1 MTQQKVERE
10 RVRPALPQPVRHHTE
25 WITLIGD
32 NIVGSGRTAH
42 DAREAAL
49 TARPNERSQL
59 LFMPPAK
66 VVNVTLPEN
75 YARVCAA
82 LPPAARE
89 HTWLVGGA
97 VRAALMRRPVEDLD
111 FVVAGNALAVARVV
125 ADELSAKYFP
135 LDAERGV
142 GRVLAD
148 SENGM
153 VIDFA
158 RMHPSGITADLLA
171 RDFTINAMA
180 LPAAG
185 ARNLLD
191 PAGGREHLHAKTVC
205 MLSETALAADPIRV
219 LRAVRLAAE
228 LGFHIDRGTRDAL
241 RNNAAALQQV
251 SAERVRDEFLRCL
264 GGPNPTGALRV
275 LARLRLMQ
283 HVLAE
288 WNADDGARG
297 LSVCAALQALLSVLR
312 PRHDVDAASEFALG
326 LVAAR
331 VGRFRS
337 ALGDHLSACVVA
349 PRNRGQLLYLAALL
363 RAICANTQVRQ
374 RARALRLSNSE
385 CDILAVLAKTAD
397 LPQAGPRRGWGSNGG
412 RAPTPMELSVREVHH
427 FFRVQGAS
435 GVEACLLSLA
445 ETLAEHG
452 PALPQTEWAQ
462 KVECVVAL
470 LDGYFNRYTEVIEP
484 PALIDGSEL
493 MAALGISAGERVGS
507 LLSQIKVAQA
517 AGEVI
522 SREQALQLAR
532 TLHAQRGER

>member
-1 MTQQKVERE
+1 LTPPKAERQ
-10 RVRPALPQPVRHHTE
+10 RVRPALPQPVRHYTE

-32 NIVGSGRTAH
+32 DIVGSGCTAR

-49 TARPNERSQL
+49 AARPNERSHL
-59 LFMPPAK
+59 LFMPLAK

-97 VRAALMRRPVEDLD
+97 VRAALMRSPVEDLD
-111 FVVAGNALAVARVV
+111 FVVAGDALAVARAV
-125 ADELSAKYFP
+125 ADALSAKYFP

-142 GRVLAD
+142 GRVLVD

-153 VIDFA
+153 VLDFA
-158 RMHPSGITADLLA
+158 RMHSDGITADLLA

-180 LPAAG
+180 LPVVG

-191 PAGGREHLHAKTVC
+191 PAGGREHLRAKTVC

-228 LGFHIDRGTRDAL
+228 LGFRIDRGTRDAL

-251 SAERVRDEFLRCL
+251 SAERVRDELLRCM

-275 LARLRLMQ
+275 LDRLRLMQ
-283 HVLAE
+283 YALPE
-288 WNADDGARG
+288 WNAVDGARA
-297 LSVCAALQALLSVLR
+297 LSVCAALQALLLVLR

-337 ALGDHLSACVVA
+337 VLGDHLSGCVVA
-349 PRNRGQLLYLAALL
+349 PRSRGQMLYLAALL
-363 RAICANTQVRQ
+363 SAICVDAQARE
-374 RARALRLSNSE
+374 RARALRLSNAE
-385 CDILAVLAKTAD
+385 CDLLGALAKPVG
-397 LPQAGPRRGWGSNGG
+397 LPQVEPRQGRGSNGG
-412 RAPTPMELSVREVHH
+412 SAPTPMQLSAREVHC
-427 FFRVQGAS
+427 FFRARRAA
-435 GVEACLLSLA
+435 GVEVCLLSLA

-452 PALPQTEWAQ
+452 PALPQTEWTQ
-462 KVECVVAL
+462 KVDCVVAL
-470 LDGYFNRYTEVIEP
+470 LDGYFNFYREVIEP
-484 PALIDGSEL
+484 PTLIDGSEL
-493 MAALGISAGERVGS
+493 MAALDISAGERVGV
-507 LLSQIKVAQA
+507 LLAEIKARQA
-517 AGEVI
+517 AGEVTT
-522 SREQALQLAR
+522 REQALQLAR
-532 TLHAQRGER
+532 TLHAQRAER